1 MPGMRL
7 CILDNDELDPLMVP
21 AYGSYAAMFER
32 LLRAAG
38 WQGAVEEF
46 QARRG
51 QLPGLQA
58 GHDAV
63 LLTGSR
69 CDAFSDEDWVVALRR
84 HVEGLLRQGTPLVG
98 VCFGHQLIAHCL
110 GARVQ
115 RAPQGWGSG
124 RMVYDWHAPQCLP
137 PQGDAVRNRVA
148 LLASHQDQ
156 VLTLPQ
162 GATLL
167 GAADPI
173 ATMNEHEV
181 SLLARQG
188 GISADRDA
196 VSKHSS
202 AIEANTALLREAGIT
217 SVPYLHHVRQ
227 DGSVVAQAG
236 SMDTAA
242 LAALLGLTAP

>member
-1 MPGMRL
+1 MMNSRR
-7 CILDNDELDPLMVP
+7 ILLSSCL
-21 AYGSYAAMFER
+21 AAMAGLALSGCDAAPAGGATGAASSNEAPQTRPLTVER
-32 LLRAAG
+32 LA
-38 WQGAVEEF
+38 
-46 QARRG
+46 QARGFTLGNEMAARTVHVFFDAQCPHCG
-51 QLPGLQA
+51 HLWKAAQPLARQA
-58 GHDAV
+58 KFVWVPVAV
-63 LLTGSR
+63 LN
-69 CDAFSDEDWVVALRR
+69 
-84 HVEGLLRQGTPLVG
+84 
-98 VCFGHQLIAHCL
+98 
-110 GARVQ
+110 
-115 RAPQGWGSG
+115 RAS
-124 RMVYDWHAPQCLP
+124 L
-137 PQGDAVRNRVA
+137 
-148 LLASHQDQ
+148 S
-156 VLTLPQ
+156 Q

-217 SVPYLHHVRQ
+217 SVPYIHHVRQ